1 MQRKSAFSRRL
12 PDLVTEELVSVLSK
26 KGASFEFKQLFDVVH
41 ERLKKRNAASGGE
54 EMLRLRAYEKLQHLV
69 SRNMVKK
76 NGKKYKGLASL
87 ANAIAPEEP
96 LPPAVVPAAKAPAK
110 KAAPKAPASKV
121 APKPPAAKVPT
132 KAPAAKPALKKASVA
147 KVAPK
152 APSKPSTA
160 KKVAKVV
167 AKKAPAKPVSK
178 PAKKASK

>member
-12 PDLVTEELVSVLSK
+12 PDLVTEELVSVLMK
-26 KGASFEFKQLFDVVH
+26 KGASFEFKQLFDVVYD
-41 ERLKKRNAASGGE
+41 RLKKRNAASGGE

-96 LPPAVVPAAKAPAK
+96 FVPPTPVSAPAEKKPAPAKKPAVSKTAAKAPVGKAPKAPKAAPAK
-110 KAAPKAPASKV
+110 KAAV
-121 APKPPAAKVPT
+121 
-132 KAPAAKPALKKASVA
+132 
-147 KVAPK
+147 
-152 APSKPSTA
+152 

-167 AKKAPAKPVSK
+167 VKKAPAKK
-178 PAKKASK
+178 PAAKAAKKK

>member
-12 PDLVTEELVSVLSK
+12 PDLVTEELVSVLMK
-26 KGASFEFKQLFDVVH
+26 KGASFEFKQLFDVVYD
-41 ERLKKRNAASGGE
+41 RLKKRNAASGGE

-96 LPPAVVPAAKAPAK
+96 FVPPTPVSAPAEKKPAPAKKSAPNKPAAKAPVAKVAKAPKSAPAK
-110 KAAPKAPASKV
+110 KAAV
-121 APKPPAAKVPT
+121 
-132 KAPAAKPALKKASVA
+132 
-147 KVAPK
+147 
-152 APSKPSTA
+152 

-167 AKKAPAKPVSK
+167 NKKAPAKK
-178 PAKKASK
+178 PAAKAAKKK

>member
-110 KAAPKAPASKV
+110 KAAPKAPAAK
-121 APKPPAAKVPT
+121 APA

-152 APSKPSTA
+152 APSKPAAA

-167 AKKAPAKPVSK
+167 AKKAPSKPAAK

>member
-54 EMLRLRAYEKLQHLV
+54 EMLRLRDYEKLQHLV

-110 KAAPKAPASKV
+110 KAAPKAPA
-121 APKPPAAKVPT
+121 AKAPT
-132 KAPAAKPALKKASVA
+132 KAPAAKPAIKKASVA

-152 APSKPSTA
+152 APSKPAAA

-167 AKKAPAKPVSK
+167 AKKAPSKPVSK

>member
-12 PDLVTEELVSVLSK
+12 PDLVTEELVSVLMK
-26 KGASFEFKQLFDVVH
+26 KGASFEFKQLFDVVYD
-41 ERLKKRNAASGGE
+41 RLKKRNAASGGE

-96 LPPAVVPAAKAPAK
+96 FVPPTPVSAPAEKKPAPAKKSAPNKPAAKAPIAKVPKAPKAAPAK
-110 KAAPKAPASKV
+110 KAPV
-121 APKPPAAKVPT
+121 
-132 KAPAAKPALKKASVA
+132 
-147 KVAPK
+147 
-152 APSKPSTA
+152 

-167 AKKAPAKPVSK
+167 AKKAPTKK
-178 PAKKASK
+178 PAAKVAKKK

>member
-110 KAAPKAPASKV
+110 KAAPKAPAAKA
-121 APKPPAAKVPT
+121 APK
-132 KAPAAKPALKKASVA
+132 
-147 KVAPK
+147 K
-152 APSKPSTA
+152 APSKPATA

-167 AKKAPAKPVSK
+167 AKKAPSKPAAK